1 MNKSAVKPQLYPSP
15 LSGLQLKR
23 TNPFA
28 SYGSSEELMKRAYSV
43 TDIIKSG
50 QDFLHKPSMELDV
63 HNRISK
69 AKGIEAPYGY
79 VNIPSEILCRDIS
92 VGGNAG
98 NLVQTTVRPQ
108 LADALIN
115 YSSLIASGITVLDD
129 LQGNVS
135 WPRWQTQFSPSGLL
149 ETAQVLTT
157 GETATIS
164 TMSLTPNRIGC
175 EVLVSRTL
183 LAQSS
188 ADVESAV
195 QRTIL
200 QAIGALVDQYAING
214 GGSYPGT
221 TGLINFGEN
230 ISGSFSDLSKLANGV
245 TAGGAFTF
253 AKQVAMKGGVLANNV
268 IDDSTFGWIVDPST
282 WSKWSQAQKVGT
294 FPSFLINDDC
304 TALGHP
310 VRVTNN
316 LSATHQA
323 LFGRWSS
330 AVLGIWAI
338 SILSDPYIFAST
350 NQVRLLIDVLYDF
363 DVLYGPAIIKTSDSA
378 SQ

>member
-1 MNKSAVKPQLYPSP
+1 MNKSAVKPQLYPSS
-15 LSGLQLKR
+15 LSGLQLTR

-28 SYGSSEELMKRAYSV
+28 AYGSSEELMKRSYSIK
-43 TDIIKSG
+43 DILKSG
-50 QDFLHKPSMELDV
+50 RDFSQKASMELEV
-63 HNRISK
+63 SNRIAK
-69 AKGIEAPYGY
+69 AKGEEAPFGHVY
-79 VNIPSEILCRDIS
+79 VPTEVLCRDLS

-108 LADALIN
+108 LADALIPF
-115 YSSLIASGITVLDD
+115 SSLIASGITVLDD

-135 WPRWQTQFSPSGLL
+135 WPRWQSQFSPSGLL

-157 GETATIS
+157 GETGTIS
-164 TMSLTPNRIGC
+164 VMSLTPHRIGC
-175 EVLVSRTL
+175 EVLISRTL

-188 ADVESAV
+188 VDVEAAV

-200 QAIGALVDQYAING
+200 QAIGSLVDQYCING
-214 GGSYPGT
+214 STYPAT
-221 TGLINFGEN
+221 TGLLNFSEN
-230 ISGSFSDLSKLANGV
+230 TSGSFVDLSKLASGV
-245 TAGGAFTF
+245 AAGGAFTF
-253 AKQVAMKGGVLANNV
+253 AKQVAMKAGVLANNV
-268 IDDSTFGWIVDPST
+268 IDDGTFGWIVDPST
-282 WSKWSQAQKVGT
+282 WSKWSTAQKASGYPV
-294 FPSFLINDDC
+294 FLIEDDR
-304 TALGHP
+304 ALNHP

-350 NQVRLLIDVLYDF
+350 NQVRLQIDVLYDF
-363 DVLYGPAIIKTSDSA
+363 NALYGPAIIKTEDSA
-378 SQ
+378 AQ

>member
-1 MNKSAVKPQLYPSP
+1 MNKRAVMPQIYPGP

-23 TNPFA
+23 TSPFA
-28 SYGSSEELMKRAYSV
+28 NYGSSEELMKRSYSV
-43 TDIIKSG
+43 KDVLLKG
-50 QDFLHKPSMELDV
+50 QDLRGMELEV
-63 HNRISK
+63 SNYAAK
-69 AKGIEAPYGY
+69 AKGIYDLNGVIVPTE
-79 VNIPSEILCRDIS
+79 VLCRDLT
-92 VGGNAG
+92 VGTAAAGG
-98 NLVQTTVRPQ
+98 NLVQTTVRPT
-108 LADALIN
+108 LADALIPF
-115 YSSLIASGITVLDD
+115 SSLIASGVTVLDD

-135 WPRWQTQFSPSGLL
+135 WPRWQSQFSPSGLL

-157 GETATIS
+157 DEAA
-164 TMSLTPNRIGC
+164 TMSVMTLSPHRIGG
-175 EVLVSRTL
+175 EVIVSRTL

-188 ADVESAV
+188 VDVESAV

-200 QAIGALVDQYAING
+200 QAIGSLVDQYCING
-214 GGSYPGT
+214 STYPAT
-221 TGLINFGEN
+221 TGLLNFSEN
-230 ISGSFSDLSKLANGV
+230 TSGSFADLSKLANGV

-268 IDDSTFGWIVDPST
+268 IGDGTFGFIVDPAT
-282 WSKWSQAQKVGT
+282 WSKWSTAQKAT
-294 FPSFLINDDC
+294 NYPSYLINDDG

-338 SILSDPYIFAST
+338 SILSDPYVYAST
-350 NQVRLLIDVLYDF
+350 NQVRLQIDVLYDF
-363 DVLYGPAIIKTSDSA
+363 NLLYAPAIIRTEDSA
-378 SQ
+378 AV

>member
-1 MNKSAVKPQLYPSP
+1 M
-15 LSGLQLKR
+15 
-23 TNPFA
+23 
-28 SYGSSEELMKRAYSV
+28 
-43 TDIIKSG
+43 
-50 QDFLHKPSMELDV
+50 
-63 HNRISK
+63 
-69 AKGIEAPYGY
+69 
-79 VNIPSEILCRDIS
+79 
-92 VGGNAG
+92 
-98 NLVQTTVRPQ
+98 
-108 LADALIN
+108 
-115 YSSLIASGITVLDD
+115 
-129 LQGNVS
+129 
-135 WPRWQTQFSPSGLL
+135 
-149 ETAQVLTT
+149 
-157 GETATIS
+157 S